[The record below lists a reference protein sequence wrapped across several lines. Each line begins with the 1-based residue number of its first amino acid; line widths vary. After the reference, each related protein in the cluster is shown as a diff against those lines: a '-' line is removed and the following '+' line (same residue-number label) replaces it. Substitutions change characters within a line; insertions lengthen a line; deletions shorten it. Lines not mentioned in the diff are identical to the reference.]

1 MKFNDTAWR
10 KFLLESK
17 EQVTEAT
24 EEEIE
29 YLGDLLEMP
38 PSALPFDDFF
48 NGKYRMVQN
57 FSATESTGIL
67 ADLEKWF
74 GRAGWTIYLDESGK
88 KPVLKATKVVEKEY
102 KDKEGNR
109 RQVSKTIDLKLSKI
123 GSRIISFINNWE
135 TWKEGVE
142 GVWDL
147 AMEYTDKLG
156 ELPVDEDGE
165 RPGFEAVAGEYIPRL
180 QKATNRSKK
189 LIASFKEL
197 FGNGNYDN
205 WDSDA
210 TEAYRHLKLG
220 GDAKGYGNYFETVL
234 APPAKKI
241 ADFLLDG
248 SSLDDLT
255 RNIDNYKLQNY
266 IIYSRHPIDVYRM
279 SDFRGLDSCHSLP
292 SRKGTLGFDEY
303 NVCALAEAHGNGL
316 ISYVVTAESI
326 REFIGAEEGQEITP
340 EMIREKLDLHEL
352 PEAGDG
358 EIFADEER
366 GVEGMVPVSRVRI
379 KHVSYD
385 SNGDD
390 EDPIRLLVPQGNIY
404 GQKVPGLI
412 DHLYKTT
419 VEAQKEKIEA
429 IAEKE
434 LTTSDNV
441 SMYAFTRYGGSYQ
454 DGGYRVKDALP
465 RMFNIAF
472 PDVEINFIGS
482 INYDNDMERELA
494 GETGFVNE
502 AAVEELIEQAVEN
515 LGVSSNIDVNYEVER
530 WDETFSI
537 SISATV
543 EFRFEFPRETG
554 MTYAEASSV
563 NDLIDS
569 KLENFGELLG
579 PQESLVDN
587 VTTTYIEDPTFSGY
601 KVLVDINPEYLVMM
615 SGEEYWQYEEI
626 EYQLERV
633 FGGDGS
639 NYGIGLGF
647 STLATRG
654 GAMQQVVYRALQ
666 DDDLMPGGNEYKFGQ
681 IAEYEFQAGY
691 NTPLVNGDFEIDFEL
706 YHDDETGEPMSSG
719 YRIKGMT
726 EYQKDEEEGIK
737 IAALL
742 NLAYV
747 KGDDY
752 AKGLVREVVYD
763 ALGGE
768 VALRIPVDKMRIYF
782 QLEDEDEDQFVY
794 QLGWYANEYDFEK
807 KSDIQDHLNAIAED
821 AYFEGINDHLVDY
834 IDNNIPLK
842 NLGIADVIAQADQDL
857 GQTPSQVSFEDP
869 EPEQEITESK
879 RRVKLR
885 ILRG

>member
-1 MKFNDTAWR
+1 MKFNDSTWR
-10 KFLLESK
+10 NFLLESK
-17 EQVTEAT
+17 EQITEAT

-48 NGKYRMVQN
+48 NGKYRMGQTFN
-57 FSATESTGIL
+57 ATESTGIL

-74 GRAGWTIYLDESGK
+74 GRAGWTVYLDESGK

-109 RQVSKTIDLKLSKI
+109 KQVSKTVDLKLSKI
-123 GSRIISFINNWE
+123 ASRIISFINNYE
-135 TWKEGVE
+135 NWKEGVNFAIN
-142 GVWDL
+142 L
-147 AMEYTDKLG
+147 AQEFTDKIG
-156 ELPVDEDGE
+156 ELQRDEDGDLIGYE
-165 RPGFEAVAGEYIPRL
+165 ELKAEYLPRV
-180 QKATNRSKK
+180 QKATNRSAK

-197 FGNGNYDN
+197 FGKAPYEN
-205 WDSDA
+205 WEEDA
-210 TEAYRHLKLG
+210 MEAYRFLKLG
-220 GDAKGYGNYFETVL
+220 GDARGYGNYFETVL

-255 RNIDNYKLQNY
+255 RNIDNYKLKNY

-292 SRKGTLGFDEY
+292 SRKGEPGFDQY

-316 ISYVVTAESI
+316 ISYVVTAESM
-326 REFIGAEEGQEITP
+326 REFVGAEEGQEITP

-366 GVEGMVPVSRVRI
+366 DIEGMVPVSRVRI
-379 KHVSYD
+379 KNVSYD

-390 EDPIRLLVPQGNIY
+390 NPIKLLVPQGNVY
-404 GQKVPGLI
+404 GQKVPGYVE
-412 DHLYKTT
+412 HLYKTT

-429 IAEKE
+429 IKEKE
-434 LTTSDNV
+434 GDSVN
-441 SMYAFTRYGGSYQ
+441 MYAFTRYGGSYQ

-465 RMFNIAF
+465 RMFKIAL
-472 PDVEINFIGS
+472 PDVEISFIGS

-494 GETGFVNE
+494 GEVGFMNE
-502 AAVEELIEQAVEN
+502 AAVQEIIEQAVEN
-515 LGVSSNIDVNYEVER
+515 LGVTSNIDINYEV
-530 WDETFSI
+530 DQYDDTFNI
-537 SISATV
+537 SIGCTV
-543 EFRFEFPRETG
+543 EYLFEISRETG
-554 MTYAEASSV
+554 LTYREAAAAT
-563 NDLIDS
+563 DLIDS

-579 PQESLVDN
+579 SQETLVSN
-587 VTTTYIEDPTFSGY
+587 INFQYVEDPTFTGY
-601 KVLVDINPEYLVMM
+601 KVLVYIDEAFLVSMTA
-615 SGEEYWQYEEI
+615 EEYWQYEEI
-626 EYQLERV
+626 AYQLERV

-639 NYGIGLGF
+639 RYGLGLGF
-647 STLATRG
+647 DSLATRG
-654 GAMQQVVYRALQ
+654 GPMQQVVYRALQ
-666 DDDLMPGGNEYKFGQ
+666 DADLLEGGNEYKFGE
-681 IAEYEFQAGY
+681 IAANKFSADY
-691 NTPLVNGDFEIDFEL
+691 NPPLVNGDFEIDFEL
-706 YHDDETGEPMSSG
+706 DYDNETGEPMSAG
-719 YRIKGMT
+719 YRLKGMT
-726 EYQKDEEEGIK
+726 EYQRDEEEGIK

-747 KGDDY
+747 KGDES
-752 AKGLVREVVYD
+752 AKGLVRNVVYE

-768 VALRIPVDKMRIYF
+768 VGLRIPVDKMRIYF

-794 QLGWYANEYDFEK
+794 QLGWYANEYDFNK
-807 KSDIQDHLNAIAED
+807 KSDIEDHLNAIAED

-834 IDNNIPLK
+834 IDNNIPLEK
-842 NLGIADVIAQADQDL
+842 LGIADVIAQMDQDL
-857 GQTPSQVSFEDP
+857 GQTPSQVSFDDP
-869 EPEQEITESK
+869 EPEQGVTESK

>member
-1 MKFNDTAWR
+1 MKFNDSTWR

-74 GRAGWTIYLDESGK
+74 GRSGWTVYLDESGK
-88 KPVLKATKVVEKEY
+88 KPVLKATKVVEKQFT
-102 KDKEGNR
+102 DKEGNR
-109 RQVSKTIDLKLSKI
+109 RQVSKTVDLKLSKI
-123 GSRIISFINNWE
+123 ASRIISFINNYE
-135 TWKEGVE
+135 NWKEGVNFAMN
-142 GVWDL
+142 L
-147 AMEYTDKLG
+147 AQEFTDKIG
-156 ELPVDEDGE
+156 ELQKDEDGDLIGYE
-165 RPGFEAVAGEYIPRL
+165 ELKAEYLPRV
-180 QKATNRSKK
+180 QKATNRSAK

-197 FGNGNYDN
+197 FGNAAYQN
-205 WDSDA
+205 WDEDA
-210 TEAYRHLKLG
+210 ADAYRQLKFT
-220 GDAKGYGNYFETVL
+220 GDAKGHGNYFETLL

-292 SRKGTLGFDEY
+292 SRKGTAGFDEY

-316 ISYVVTAESI
+316 ISYVVTDASV
-326 REFIGAEEGQEITP
+326 REFVGAEEGQEITP

-358 EIFADEER
+358 EIFTDEER

-379 KHVSYD
+379 KHVSYN

-390 EDPIRLLVPQGNIY
+390 DPIRLLVPQGNVY
-404 GQKVPGLI
+404 GQKVPGLV

-419 VEAQKEKIEA
+419 VEAQMEKIEA

-434 LTTSDNV
+434 LTTSENV

-494 GETGFVNE
+494 AESGFINE
-502 AAVEELIEQAVEN
+502 AAVEELIQQTIDG
-515 LGVSSNIDVNYEVER
+515 LGLSSNIDVNYEVER
-530 WDETFSI
+530 WDESFNI

-543 EFRFEFPRETG
+543 EYRFEFPRDTG

-569 KLENFGELLG
+569 KLDNFGEMLG

-601 KVLVDINPEYLVMM
+601 KVLLDINSEYLIMM
-615 SGEEYWQYEEI
+615 ISEDYWQYEEI
-626 EYQLERV
+626 EYQLEQV
-633 FGGDGS
+633 FNGDGS
-639 NYGIGLGF
+639 RYGVGLGF
-647 STLATRG
+647 GHLATRG

-681 IAEYEFQAGY
+681 IAENEFQAGY

-719 YRIKGMT
+719 YRIKGIT

-752 AKGLVREVVYD
+752 AKGLVRNVVYD

-782 QLEDEDEDQFVY
+782 QLEDEDEQEYKY
-794 QLGWYANEYDFEK
+794 QIGWYANEYDFEK
-807 KSDIQDHLNAIAED
+807 KSDIQDHLDAIAED

-842 NLGIADVIAQADQDL
+842 NLGIEDVIAQADQDL
-857 GQTPSQVSFEDP
+857 GQTPSQVSFDDP
-869 EPEQEITESK
+869 EPEQGVTESK

>member
-1 MKFNDTAWR
+1 MKFDNTVWR
-10 KFLLESK
+10 KFLHESK

-24 EEEIE
+24 EEEIS

-38 PSALPFDDFF
+38 PTALPFDDFF
-48 NGKYRMVQN
+48 NGKYRMAEI
-57 FSATESTGIL
+57 FKSSESSGIL

-74 GRAGWTIYLDESGK
+74 EEAGWTMYLDESGK
-88 KPVLKATKVVEKEY
+88 KPVLKATKTQEFQIT
-102 KDKEGNR
+102 DKEGNT
-109 RQVSKTIDLKLSKI
+109 RQVTKNHDLTLSKI
-123 GSRIISFINNWE
+123 ASRIISFINNWE
-135 TWKEGVE
+135 NWKEGYNASFN
-142 GVWDL
+142 L
-147 AMEYTDKLG
+147 TMEYGRKAG
-156 ELPVDEDGE
+156 ELPKDEDGN
-165 RPGFEAVAGEYIPRL
+165 RIGIEAVQAEYKPRVEKAG
-180 QKATNRSKK
+180 K
-189 LIASFKEL
+189 LRAKLEKSFELL
-197 FGNGNYDN
+197 FGSAMMLIIDRVGTDV
-205 WDSDA
+205 D
-210 TEAYRHLKLG
+210 T
-220 GDAKGYGNYFETVL
+220 FERRIG
-234 APPAKKI
+234 PPAKKV

-255 RNIDNYKLQNY
+255 RNIDNYKKTNY

-292 SRKGTLGFDEY
+292 SRKGTMAFDEY

-316 ISYVVTAESI
+316 ISYVVTDESMREWLGFGEDEGPVTLEDI
-326 REFIGAEEGQEITP
+326 RRG
-340 EMIREKLDLHEL
+340 LDLHEL
-352 PEAGDG
+352 PEQDDG

-366 GVEGMVPVSRVRI
+366 DVVGMVPVSRVRI
-379 KHVSYD
+379 KHVSHNTLD
-385 SNGDD
+385 PD

-404 GQKVPGLI
+404 GQKVPGLV
-412 DHLYKTT
+412 DQLYKTT

-434 LTTSDNV
+434 LKNKENV
-441 SMYAFTRYGGSYQ
+441 NMYAFTRYGGSYQ

-472 PDVEINFIGS
+472 PDVDINFIGS
-482 INYDNDMERELA
+482 VNYDNDMERELA
-494 GETGFVNE
+494 AEAGFMNE
-502 AAVEELIEQAVEN
+502 AAVEEIIQQTIDG
-515 LGVSSNIDVNYEVER
+515 LGLSSNIDVNYEVER
-530 WDETFSI
+530 WDDSFSI
-537 SISATV
+537 SIGATV
-543 EFRFEFPRETG
+543 EFRFEFPRTTG

-579 PQESLVDN
+579 PQESLVN
-587 VTTTYIEDPTFSGY
+587 SVTTTYIEDPTFSGY
-601 KVLVDINPEYLVMM
+601 KVLVDINSEYLIMM
-615 SGEEYWQYEEI
+615 SGEDYWQYEEI
-626 EYQLERV
+626 EYQLEQV
-633 FGGDGS
+633 FNGDGS

-647 STLATRG
+647 SNLATRG

-681 IAEYEFQAGY
+681 IAENEFQAGY

-706 YHDDETGEPMSSG
+706 YYDDETGESMSSG
-719 YRIKGMT
+719 YSIKGMT

-752 AKGLVREVVYD
+752 AKGLVRNVVYD

-768 VALRIPVDKMRIYF
+768 VGLRIPVDKMRIYF
-782 QLEDEDEDQFVY
+782 QLEEEQEDQFVY

-807 KSDIQDHLNAIAED
+807 KSDIQDHLDAISEE
-821 AYFEGINDHLVDY
+821 AYFENINDHLVDY
-834 IDNNIPLK
+834 IDENIPLK
-842 NLGIADVIAQADQDL
+842 NLGIADLIDQADQDL

-879 RRVKLR
+879 KRIKLK

>member
-1 MKFNDTAWR
+1 MKFNDSAWR

-48 NGKYRMVQN
+48 NGKYRMAQT

-88 KPVLKATKVVEKEY
+88 KPVLKGTKVVEKEFT
-102 KDKEGNR
+102 DKEGNK
-109 RQVSKTIDLKLSKI
+109 RQVTKTVDLKLSKI
-123 GSRIISFINNWE
+123 ASRIISFINNYE
-135 TWKEGVE
+135 NWKEGVDFA
-142 GVWDL
+142 WDL
-147 AMEYTDKLG
+147 AQEYTDKIG
-156 ELPVDEDGE
+156 ELQRDEDGDLIGYE
-165 RPGFEAVAGEYIPRL
+165 ELKAEYLPRM
-180 QKATNRSKK
+180 QKAAKVSRK
-189 LIASFKEL
+189 LIDSFKEL
-197 FGNGNYDN
+197 FGNAAYQN

-210 TEAYRHLKLG
+210 AEAYRHSKLG
-220 GDAKGYGNYFETVL
+220 GDAKGHGNYFQTVL
-234 APPAKKI
+234 APPAKKV

-248 SSLDDLT
+248 SKLDDLT
-255 RNIDNYKLQNY
+255 TNIDNYKLQNY

-279 SDFRGLDSCHSLP
+279 SDFRGLNSCHSLP
-292 SRKGTLGFDEY
+292 SRKGTVRFDEY

-316 ISYVVTAESI
+316 ISYVVTDASM
-326 REFIGAEEGQEITP
+326 REFVGAEEGQEITP

-352 PEAGDG
+352 PEAVEG
-358 EIFADEER
+358 EIFADDDR

-379 KHVSYD
+379 KHVSYN
-385 SNGDD
+385 SNGDED
-390 EDPIRLLVPQGNIY
+390 DPIRLLVPQGNIY
-404 GQKVPGLI
+404 GQRVPGLV

-429 IAEKE
+429 IKEKE
-434 LTTSDNV
+434 GDSVN
-441 SMYAFTRYGGSYQ
+441 MYAFTRYGGSYQ
-454 DGGYRVKDALP
+454 DSGYRVKDALP
-465 RMFNIAF
+465 RMFNIVF
-472 PDVEINFIGS
+472 PDVEINFVGS

-494 GETGFVNE
+494 AEAGFMNE
-502 AAVEELIEQAVEN
+502 AAVEELIEQAIDG
-515 LGVSSNIDVNYEVER
+515 LGLSSNIDVNYEVER
-530 WDETFSI
+530 WDDSFNI

-543 EFRFEFPRETG
+543 EFRFEFPRQTG

-601 KVLVDINPEYLVMM
+601 KVLIDINSEYLIMM
-615 SGEEYWQYEEI
+615 ISEDYWQYEEI
-626 EYQLERV
+626 EYQLEQV

-639 NYGIGLGF
+639 GYGVGLGF
-647 STLATRG
+647 GNLATRG
-654 GAMQQVVYRALQ
+654 GPMQQVVYAALQ
-666 DDDLMPGGNEYKFGQ
+666 QDDLMPGGNEYKFGE
-681 IAEYEFQAGY
+681 IAENEFQASY

-706 YHDDETGEPMSSG
+706 YYDDETGEPMSPG
-719 YRIKGMT
+719 YSIQGTT

-742 NLAYV
+742 NFALTQDSSPRSSEIIRA
-747 KGDDY
+747 
-752 AKGLVREVVYD
+752 VVYD

-768 VALRIPVDKMRIYF
+768 VALRIPADKMRIYF
-782 QLEDEDEDQFVY
+782 ELEEEEEDQFIY
-794 QLGWYANEYDFEK
+794 KFGWYANEYDFEK
-807 KSDIQDHLNAIAED
+807 KSDIQDHLDAIAEE
-821 AYFEGINDHLVDY
+821 AYFENINDHLVDY
-834 IDNNIPLK
+834 IDENIPLEK
-842 NLGIADVIAQADQDL
+842 LGIADLIAQMDQDL
-857 GQTPSQVSFEDP
+857 GQTPSQVSFEEP
-869 EPEQEITESK
+869 APEQGVTESK